1 MEGCDTM
8 KNEFDVI
15 VVGGGISGAC
25 AAIASAR
32 QGQDVLLIEKSGFLG
47 GAIGN
52 MYVNPFAPYFMT
64 ENGEKININKGIFL
78 EIINELKQMGGL
90 KGNCIFND
98 EYLKIILDKKARE
111 ANVTVLFHS
120 TLCDTNVA
128 NKKIK
133 SVRVTSKLGMLEFY
147 GTNFIDAS
155 GDANLAAS
163 AGCPFTI
170 GREEDSACQPMTL
183 CFRVEGINV
192 EKFYANY
199 DETQRLY
206 KEYQKLG
213 KIKNPR
219 ENILT
224 FKHVSDN
231 VIHLNTTRVVG
242 LSPLDPFQISKAEM
256 IAREQMYELFT
267 FLKEKVKGCENA
279 TLMCSAPEIGVRES
293 RMIKGKYTITA
304 NDILSC
310 RDFEDSI
317 AVGNYSIDIHS
328 PDGSGTVMKHIENGK
343 YYHIPYRSLIP
354 EGIENLLVAGRCISS
369 THEAQSAYRVIPIV
383 ANIGEAAGIAASISN
398 KLKINPEE
406 IPIKILKTSLA
417 ENNLLF

>member
-1 MEGCDTM
+1 M
-8 KNEFDVI
+8 KNKFDII
-15 VVGGGISGAC
+15 VLGGGISGTC
-25 AAIASAR
+25 AAIAAAR

-52 MYVNPFAPYFMT
+52 MYVNPFAPYFFN
-64 ENGEKININKGIFL
+64 ENGKLTYINKGVFL
-78 EIINELKQMGGL
+78 EIVDELKAMGGL
-90 KGNCIFND
+90 RGNCVFND
-98 EYLKIILDKKARE
+98 EYLKIILDRKVKA

-120 TLCDTNVA
+120 TLCDTNVEDT
-128 NKKIK
+128 KIK
-133 SVRVTSKLGMLEFY
+133 SIRVTSKIGMLEFFAK
-147 GTNFIDAS
+147 NFIDAS
-155 GDANLAAS
+155 GDANLSAS
-163 AGCPFTI
+163 AGCPFTV

-183 CFRVEGINV
+183 CFRLEGINV

-206 KEYQKLG
+206 KEYQKQG

-231 VIHLNTTRVVG
+231 VVHFNTTRVVG

-256 IAREQMYELFT
+256 IAREQMYELFL
-267 FLKEKVKGCENA
+267 FLKNNAKGCENA
-279 TLMCSAPEIGVRES
+279 TLICSAPEIGVRES

-304 NDILSC
+304 DDILSC

-328 PDGSGTVMKHIENGK
+328 PDGSGTVMKHIDNGK
-343 YYHIPYRSLIP
+343 YYHIPYRALIP
-354 EGIENLLVAGRCISS
+354 ETVENLLVAGRCISS

-383 ANIGEAAGIAASISN
+383 ANIGEAAGIAAAISN
-398 KLKINPEE
+398 KLNAVPEN
-406 IPIKILKTSLA
+406 IPIETLRATLA
-417 ENNLLF
+417 ENNLMF